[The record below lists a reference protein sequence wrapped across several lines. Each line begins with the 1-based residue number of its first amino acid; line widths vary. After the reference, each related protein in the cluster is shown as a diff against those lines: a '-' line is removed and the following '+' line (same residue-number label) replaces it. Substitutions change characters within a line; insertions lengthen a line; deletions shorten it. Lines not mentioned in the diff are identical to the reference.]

1 MRDEVFKK
9 HRDEISKFEFN
20 DDVAQVFDDMV
31 DRSIPN
37 YHEIHKIIGDLCR
50 RAFVSGNIYD
60 LGCSTG
66 STLQIIAQAFKKM
79 DKPRPSMFGV
89 DNSNAMIER
98 ARKKLDSFG
107 LKDITLT
114 TGDIE
119 GYKMNDAGMIIMNYT
134 LQFLEPSSRPEILK
148 NIYDSL
154 KPGGLFI
161 LAEKIVCHD
170 DQIDKLL
177 IDLYYDFKR
186 RNGYTEMEISQKRDA
201 LENVLRPI
209 TPTAQIQMMNDA
221 GFKKTEMIFRWYNFC
236 CYLGIK

>member
-31 DRSIPN
+31 ERSIPN
-37 YHEIHKIIGDLCR
+37 YHEIHKIIADLCR
-50 RAFVSGNIYD
+50 RAYLGGNIYD

-79 DKPRPSMFGV
+79 EKDRPAMFGV
-89 DNSNAMIER
+89 DNSVAMIDK

-107 LKDITLT
+107 LKDINLSN
-114 TGDIE
+114 GDIE
-119 GYKMNDAGMIIMNYT
+119 TFPMENAGMVIMNYT

-148 NIYDSL
+148 NIFDSL
-154 KPGGLFI
+154 NPGGVFV
-161 LAEKIVCHD
+161 LAEKIICHD

-186 RNGYTEMEISQKRDA
+186 RNGYSEMEISQKRDA

-209 TPTAQIQMMNDA
+209 TPTDQIQMMKEA